1 MATVNENGNGKAKL
15 ISVLVRGISPMLMNP
30 ATEEVLAQLPGAGAG
45 YKQGKS
51 MKDRTREEIAESRV
65 IRNKIPNK
73 EGKHEVGIPAEYLY
87 ACIVE
92 AGRLVAY
99 DGKKKVSTADT
110 TLVFSFL
117 SIKESFFPF
126 EGHDGNYEIDVRR
139 GVNKT
144 TKGAQAIVRPRF
156 NEWQFRVTVE
166 IDESDANLTASK
178 AREIFNKAGK
188 MIGLADF
195 RPTCRGPFGRFEVA
209 AWDELPMQ

>member
-1 MATVNENGNGKAKL
+1 MATVNENGKTKT

-65 IRNKIPNK
+65 IRNKAD
-73 EGKHEVGIPAEYLY
+73 GKVGIPAEYLY

-117 SIKESFFPF
+117 SIRESFFPF
-126 EGHDGNYEIDVRR
+126 EGHDGKYEIDVRR